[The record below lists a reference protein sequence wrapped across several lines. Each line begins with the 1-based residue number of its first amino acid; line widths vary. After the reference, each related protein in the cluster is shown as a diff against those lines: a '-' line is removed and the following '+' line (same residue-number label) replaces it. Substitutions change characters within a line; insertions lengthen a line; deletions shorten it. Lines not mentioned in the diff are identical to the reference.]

1 MSEYTMKSYKS
12 ETKVTWCPGCGD
24 FGILN
29 ALYQAFAEMGWDPNN
44 TVVVS
49 GIGCSSRAPYFF
61 DTYGMHT
68 LHGRALPIA
77 TGLKLARQDLNV
89 VVLGGDGDAY
99 SIGGGHFL
107 HACRKNI
114 NLTYIVMDNN
124 IYGLTKGQ
132 ASPTSDTGF
141 ETNTTPYGTVE
152 KPLNPVGMALSVGA
166 SFVGRTFAGKIKE
179 MKPMF
184 VEAFKHKGFSYI
196 DVLSPCVTFNKENTF
211 KFYKSVSEPIGE
223 DHDCKDYMKALVA
236 AHEPDCMKLGVF
248 LNQDLPVTDEGIAGQ
263 TKSLAMVGNDAEITK
278 SIIESYS

>member
-1 MSEYTMKSYKS
+1 MSDYTMKSYKS

-29 ALYQAFAEMGWDPNN
+29 ALYQSFAEMGWDPNN

-132 ASPTSDTGF
+132 ASPTSRAGF
-141 ETNTTPYGTVE
+141 ETNTTPYGTIE
-152 KPLNPVGMALSVGA
+152 KPLNPIGLALSVGA

-184 VEAFKHKGFSYI
+184 VEAFKHTGFSYI
-196 DVLSPCVTFNKENTF
+196 NVLSPCVTFNKENTF
-211 KFYKSVSEPIGE
+211 KFYKEISEPLPEGY
-223 DHDCKDYMKALVA
+223 DCKNLGQAIVA
-236 AHEPDCMKLGVF
+236 AHEPDTLKLGIF
-248 LNQDLPVTDEGIAGQ
+248 YNEDLSVTDAGIAGQ
-263 TKSLAMVGNDAEITK
+263 TKSMAMAGNDAEITK